1 MQCQFH
7 IKLCL
12 LANFNVFYFELCK
25 LIILRTEVLNQF
37 NMSNLKLEL
46 AGNIQDEN
54 VYFFSNSAYV
64 LTLACTVGGLE
75 R

>member
-46 AGNIQDEN
+46 AGNNQDEN
-54 VYFFSNSAYV
+54 KCLFS
-64 LTLACTVGGLE
+64 
-75 R
+75 

>member
-54 VYFFSNSAYV
+54 KCLFS
-64 LTLACTVGGLE
+64 
-75 R
+75 